1 MYYLNGY
8 IYVMEVGGLLG
19 GYSDVV
25 LNKLASTAKKWKV
38 NEVVIEG
45 NFGDGM
51 YLKLFEPVLRKV
63 YKECGT
69 KEVKSTGQKEVRI
82 IDTLEPVLGNHKMI
96 VTPECINRDIDS
108 VPEGDYKYALFY
120 QMTRITSDRG
130 ALVHDDRLDALA
142 IGVKYLVNFMGIDAD
157 EGINEV
163 TSEWLEESLEAFH
176 GFITRKIGINTIT
189 ENVRE
194 SGTSKG
200 FNKYKYSEGYKF
212 TR

>member
-1 MYYLNGY
+1 M
-8 IYVMEVGGLLG
+8 
-19 GYSDVV
+19 
-25 LNKLASTAKKWKV
+25 
-38 NEVVIEG
+38 
-45 NFGDGM
+45 DGM
-51 YLKLFEPVLRKV
+51 YLKLFEPVLRKT
-63 YKECGT
+63 YKDCGLT
-69 KEVKSTGQKEVRI
+69 EVKSTGQKEVRI

-130 ALVHDDRLDALA
+130 SLVHDDRLDALA
-142 IGVKYLVNFMGIDAD
+142 IGVKYLVDFMGIDAD

>member
-8 IYVMEVGGLLG
+8 IYVMEAGGLLG

-25 LNKLASTAKKWKV
+25 LNKLANTAKKWKV

-51 YLKLFEPVLRKV
+51 YLKLFEPVLRKA

-130 ALVHDDRLDALA
+130 SLVHDDRLDALA
-142 IGVKYLVNFMGIDAD
+142 IGVKYLVDFMGIDAD

-200 FNKYKYSEGYKF
+200 FNKCKYSEGYKF

>member
-1 MYYLNGY
+1 M
-8 IYVMEVGGLLG
+8 
-19 GYSDVV
+19 
-25 LNKLASTAKKWKV
+25 
-38 NEVVIEG
+38 
-45 NFGDGM
+45 DGM
-51 YLKLFEPVLRKV
+51 YLKLFEPVLRKT

-82 IDTLEPVLGNHKMI
+82 IDTLEPVLGSHKMI

-130 ALVHDDRLDALA
+130 SLVHDDRLDALA
-142 IGVKYLVNFMGIDAD
+142 IGVKYLVDFMGIDAD
-157 EGINEV
+157 EGINEI

-176 GFITRKIGINTIT
+176 GFITKKIGINTIT